1 MLNLQDIVSGRVG
14 AIRRRVVVTSATRRG
29 RKAGAGKGR
38 ATPPGF
44 RAMSAKL
51 ARASEQV
58 RGFRHGRP
66 TA

>member
-1 MLNLQDIVSGRVG
+1 MTLDLRSILSGRVG
-14 AIRRRVVVTSATRRG
+14 AISRRVVVTSATRRG
-29 RKAGAGKGR
+29 RKAGGR
-38 ATPPGF
+38 CTPGY

-58 RGFRHGRP
+58 RGARHGRP